1 MVVNLAAILGP
12 VLFTQGFVFLCRLFW
27 HGLAPKG
34 QALSWPRV
42 RPHLCPSL
50 RGDMSP
56 PEGKKY
62 ESMSPFLCLVAGFP
76 CCSWHWQFRWV
87 GPAWRPQEYPSITV
101 LLSILA
107 VLQHPKHPTYL
118 ALSAAPV
125 ESGSSSLPKTKPSN
139 PTPANEV
146 CSQKRHR
153 RERTRLQTENEA
165 AQGEEER
172 SIEEDA
178 AIFKQNILFF

>member
-1 MVVNLAAILGP
+1 MQHPFCLG
-12 VLFTQGFVFLCRLFW
+12 
-27 HGLAPKG
+27 
-34 QALSWPRV
+34 
-42 RPHLCPSL
+42 
-50 RGDMSP
+50 
-56 PEGKKY
+56 GKKY

-76 CCSWHWQFRWV
+76 CCCSWHWQFRWV

-125 ESGSSSLPKTKPSN
+125 ESGSSSLPKTKPSH